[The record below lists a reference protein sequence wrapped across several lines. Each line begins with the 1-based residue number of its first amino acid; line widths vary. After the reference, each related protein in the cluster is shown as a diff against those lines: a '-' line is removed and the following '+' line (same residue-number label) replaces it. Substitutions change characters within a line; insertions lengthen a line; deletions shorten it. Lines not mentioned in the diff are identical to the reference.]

1 MDRFKKILAP
11 VDLST
16 LSKTGVI
23 YALEIA
29 MSTAGGEVLVYN
41 VITPGETPYPQAAA
55 KWFAGHMDLPQLR
68 KTREKRERVL
78 AEFIRANFAESIA
91 NVRIRQEV
99 AIGVPHRKILEKA
112 SAEKVDIIVICT
124 HGRTGL
130 RRMLIGSVSQQ
141 IVRRAPC
148 PVLTV
153 PPPKEAKTVSGSES

>member
-11 VDLST
+11 VDLSI
-16 LSKTGVI
+16 LSKTGVS

-41 VITPGETPYPQAAA
+41 VIPPGETPYPQAAA
-55 KWFAGHMDLPQLR
+55 KWFATHLDLPQLR
-68 KTREKRERVL
+68 KTL
-78 AEFIRANFAESIA
+78 AERQQLLANFLEENFAESIA

-99 AIGVPHRKILEKA
+99 GIGIPHRKILEKA
-112 SAEKVDIIVICT
+112 SAENVDVIVICT

-153 PPPKEAKTVSGSES
+153 PPPKDAKTEPEST

>member
-16 LSKTGVI
+16 LSKTGVS

-29 MSTAGGEVLVYN
+29 MSTPGGEVLVYN
-41 VITPGETPYPQAAA
+41 VIPPGETPYPQAAA
-55 KWFAGHMDLPQLR
+55 KWFATHLDLPQLR
-68 KTREKRERVL
+68 KTLEDRQQVL
-78 AEFIRANFAESIA
+78 AEFIQENFAESIA

-99 AIGVPHRKILEKA
+99 GIGVPHRKIVEKA
-112 SAEKVDIIVICT
+112 SAENVDIIVICT
-124 HGRTGL
+124 HGRSGL

-153 PPPKEAKTVSGSES
+153 PPPKEAKTESEST